1 MARSRKGAFGLTV
14 DMDLSP
20 LIRGVIV
27 LDNKLDLAVA
37 ATVLRQSHI
46 AEGWMKENAP
56 WTDRTA
62 NARAGL
68 KAVTEHVSKVHHTIW
83 LSGSVPY
90 QIWLEVRFAGK
101 YAIIGPALLDQG
113 KKLMRT
119 LTKLIERLNGGLTE
133 P

>member
-1 MARSRKGAFGLTV
+1 MAKGHKGAFGLTV

-27 LDNKLDLAVA
+27 LDDKLDLAVA
-37 ATVLRQSHI
+37 ATVERQANI
-46 AEGWMKENAP
+46 AEGWMKENAS
-56 WTDRTA
+56 WTDRTG

-68 KAVTEHVSKVHHTIW
+68 RATTEHESKVHHTVW
-83 LSGSVPY
+83 LSGRVPY

-101 YAIIGPALLDQG
+101 YAIITPALLDQG

-119 LTKLIERLNGGLTE
+119 LTKVIERLNGGLTE